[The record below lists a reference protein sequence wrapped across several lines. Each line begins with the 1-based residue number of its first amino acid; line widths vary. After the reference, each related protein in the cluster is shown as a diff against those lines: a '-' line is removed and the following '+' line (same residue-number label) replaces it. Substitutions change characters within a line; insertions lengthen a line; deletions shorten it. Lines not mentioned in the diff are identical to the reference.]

1 MAEPTNPLFEDEKEF
16 LERQKLEYE
25 RALMGEVDGIK
36 EDIKVKTQQIGKYAA
51 IGAGVIGS
59 VWLISKAFGGP
70 KKYKKYKPKQDRE
83 LGSGPRTQ
91 RSARSLRKGSP
102 GGVDYAINDD
112 LGARSGHY
120 ADRGFQTPASE
131 RADIAPDVYH
141 AQAADLDSDPFR
153 PLDYSASRTLPTMH
167 QGRSYQYDGPDQSEG
182 ASSIVADTF
191 RAFLQSDTGKML
203 IAQATAVLMAV
214 VAKKVGEYMPMFKN
228 PDLATTP
235 HQEPETRD
243 IDFTF
248 HDDDANAPHQPL

>member
-16 LERQKLEYE
+16 LERQKQEYE
-25 RALMGEVDGIK
+25 RALLGEVDGIK

-91 RSARSLRKGSP
+91 RSARALRKGSP
-102 GGVDYAINDD
+102 PASDIDYAVSDD
-112 LGARSGHY
+112 FNSGNGHH
-120 ADRGFQTPASE
+120 ADRGFQAPVSG
-131 RADIAPDVYH
+131 RAHIAPDVYH
-141 AQAADLDSDPFR
+141 AQADGFNSDPFR
-153 PLDYSASRTLPTMH
+153 PLPAVS
-167 QGRSYQYDGPDQSEG
+167 QGRSQQHQYDDSDHAEG
-182 ASSIVADTF
+182 ASSIVADTL
-191 RAFLQSDTGKML
+191 RTFLQSDTGKML

-214 VAKKVGEYMPMFKN
+214 VAKKVGDYMPMFKN

>member
-59 VWLISKAFGGP
+59 VWLLSKAFGGS
-70 KKYKKYKPKQDRE
+70 KKYKPKHDRE
-83 LGSGPRTQ
+83 LGGSRKH
-91 RSARSLRKGSP
+91 RSARALRKGTQ
-102 GGVDYAINDD
+102 GGIDYSIHDD
-112 LGARSGHY
+112 FGSRSGHY

-141 AQAADLDSDPFR
+141 AQAAAPDSDPFR
-153 PLDYSASRTLPTMH
+153 PLPSVYQGY
-167 QGRSYQYDGPDQSEG
+167 QGRSHQYDEPDHSEEG
-182 ASSIVADTF
+182 SSIVSDTF

-214 VAKKVGEYMPMFKN
+214 VAKKVGDYMPMFKN

>member
-25 RALMGEVDGIK
+25 RALLGEVDGIK
-36 EDIKVKTQQIGKYAA
+36 EDIKVKTRQVGKYAA

-59 VWLISKAFGGP
+59 VWLLSKAFGGP
-70 KKYKKYKPKQDRE
+70 KKYKKYNPKQDRE

-91 RSARSLRKGSP
+91 RSARSLRKGSQ
-102 GGVDYAINDD
+102 GGISYAVNDD
-112 LGARSGHY
+112 SDLGRGHH
-120 ADRGFQTPASE
+120 ADRGAQAPASG
-131 RADIAPDVYH
+131 RAHIAPDVYH

-153 PLDYSASRTLPTMH
+153 PLPSVYQGY
-167 QGRSYQYDGPDQSEG
+167 QGRSQQYDDADHSEG

-191 RAFLQSDTGKML
+191 RTFLQSDTGKML

-214 VAKKVGEYMPMFKN
+214 VAKKVGDYMPMFKN
-228 PDLATTP
+228 PDLASTP
-235 HQEPETRD
+235 HPEPETRD

-248 HDDDANAPHQPL
+248 HDDDAHAPHQPL

>member
-59 VWLISKAFGGP
+59 VWLISKAFSGP

-83 LGSGPRTQ
+83 LGNGPSTH
-91 RSARSLRKGSP
+91 RSARALRKGSQ
-102 GGVDYAINDD
+102 GGVDYSIHDD
-112 LGARSGHY
+112 LGSRNGHY

-153 PLDYSASRTLPTMH
+153 PLPSVYQGY
-167 QGRSYQYDGPDQSEG
+167 QGRSEQHDEPDHSEG

-214 VAKKVGEYMPMFKN
+214 VAKKVGDYMPMFKN

-235 HQEPETRD
+235 HREPETRD